1 MLYNGDEQYLF
12 YLDKVNDEGVA
23 EVLITLVDDFKQ
35 RTSEDVKYSLHFDRN
50 TEYNAE
56 NCDVK
61 NVILYNENTGME
73 YLLKENSR
81 IALSVPVGN
90 PLTVAALEAL
100 LLAGGVVI
108 IAGIAYTIV
117 EEVALALKRQKQYK
131 YYSAVLRN
139 DAVYVGNALSD
150 KSAKALAY
158 TNDES
163 GTVFGN
169 LLYCRIYI
177 DNWWIDFST
186 YILEVIFVMK
196 VENKDT

>member
-1 MLYNGDEQYLF
+1 M
-12 YLDKVNDEGVA
+12 
-23 EVLITLVDDFKQ
+23 
-35 RTSEDVKYSLHFDRN
+35 HFDRN

-56 NCDVK
+56 NCDVE
-61 NVILYNENTGME
+61 NVILYDENTGME

-81 IALSVPVGN
+81 IALSVPVGI

-158 TNDES
+158 TNDEN
-163 GTVFGN
+163 GTVLATSYSYAIGLVGN
-169 LLYCRIYI
+169 S
-177 DNWWIDFST
+177 F
-186 YILEVIFVMK
+186 EGP
-196 VENKDT
+196 ENHGSSSGYWYHIHAKAGVNSRHKAHVWYLQ

>member
-50 TEYNAE
+50 TEY
-56 NCDVK
+56 K
-61 NVILYNENTGME
+61 
-73 YLLKENSR
+73 
-81 IALSVPVGN
+81 ALSVPVGN